1 MSRIERVEF
10 TIADEEHI
18 RKNCSL
24 RIDEYIMFHKNEPKA
39 NGPFD
44 PRLGPWTRHKK
55 CATCGHS
62 VEKCLGHFGHI
73 ELAWPVFHNGFIQQT
88 LKYLRLLCF
97 WCSEFW
103 MDPEQKKVCVHL
115 ENKQFEL
122 RDKLRHL
129 SCVSNTET
137 HRRCRSCEGL
147 QPYYSVANV
156 SIECKWTNDQL
167 KELEEFPEERAK
179 ALIPFTSREA
189 LEILRDAD
197 YGSAWKLLDVDTKRS
212 HPASMIITL
221 LPVPPP
227 LIRPPGNH
235 HGGSTGEAVGKGKAN
250 HDDLTTR
257 LVEILKRNQVFVKR
271 LGLQHWSDV
280 INPFVLQ
287 PRNKSIKVT
296 AKSFFNDPLVLI
308 DRLSGEIAQYFDADA
323 KIKKSITAGNNPTA
337 TTAKYSSGGSGYR
350 SIGGRIKGKDGRVRY
365 NLMGKRCDQAART
378 VISPDP
384 ISLDLDEVGIPLV
397 QAIGLRKPVMVTE
410 LNLQECKDT
419 ILRGPEHP
427 LGAHSI
433 ELPNGRTIKLD
444 CCQNLQDINV
454 TPGCK
459 IFRYIRD
466 GDYVVVNR
474 HPSLHIG
481 SMMAHKARIHS
492 HNTMTLNLSAC
503 APYNADFDGDEM
515 NLHVAQKL
523 EADAELMGP
532 MAVKNNIVSP
542 QSNRPMMALVQDAIL
557 ASFLLTSKDQFLNH
571 TQMMDLAYQLRYPK
585 YGEDLVKL
593 IPPPTVWK
601 PQKLWTGKQAY
612 SMLFPDDLY
621 LKKFV
626 GKEEDDKKKD
636 RLRESKVLV
645 KDGLLLRGRLC
656 KSSVGIVANGL
667 VHFLWLE
674 NGPTDANVFI
684 SDAQRLLNFWLSYE
698 GFSTGMTDCVV
709 PKAVSDEIQK
719 IREKTDESVAKLYE
733 ECQKCGHDI
742 SKVEPVVNKML
753 RVMFNKAGKLAIENT
768 RENDNYLVRMV
779 GSGSKGGVINLTS
792 ILAIIGQQCVE
803 GRRIMPSYDCPV
815 LPSFARN
822 DLTPASHGC
831 VARNYRQ
838 GLTADQFFF
847 HSMGGR
853 EGLSDTAVKSVTGD
867 TTIFMMDGSN
877 DLIYTEIGKW
887 IDTLMNDFSHQ
898 VKYYKEDHNLE
909 MLDIT
914 ETHLPP
920 FYIPTTNEKGK
931 VTWSQITTL
940 TRHDPGQ
947 FLFKVTTQ
955 SGRSVIVTESK
966 SLIVWNSKKQE
977 LEEVLTE
984 SVKIGDKLPVTTSL
998 PFESN
1003 QDLSLSEIYW
1013 QMRSEKANF
1022 GCKKFRETLSLI
1034 ASHLG
1039 FFISLNDL
1047 KEIDTNQVMNDV
1059 VLDPI
1064 VEIVKLD
1071 SIHYPKVYD
1080 LTIPSTLNFGLANGL
1095 QVRDTSNTGYIQRQ
1109 LTKALESVQIK
1120 QFGIACSLTNDV
1132 VQFTYG
1138 DMNFDPRYVYKV
1150 YIKPLRW
1157 SLKQLRENWFY
1168 DDEDGL
1174 EAFRHCRRILF
1185 EERLTSMTP
1194 RLETDFYFPVDIN
1207 RLIKKNLNK
1216 LLTING
1222 TRLIT
1227 RDYII
1232 DQREKL
1238 LSIVRRG
1245 DRFSMHAFT
1254 VHVVS
1259 ALCWARLQ
1267 KFKLVWQEQYETLVH
1282 GGNSVIS
1289 KGILYFFERAW
1300 ITTGEMVGLIAAQSI
1315 GEPTTQMTLKT
1326 FHFAGHASKNVTLG
1340 VPRMQELLSCTPR
1353 PTTPYSQLKLID
1365 KFSSDKQMAT
1375 QLAYALECLKM
1386 KDFVQPGKIVENWD
1400 PIINKRWSILHPIEL
1415 KGPIIQFNL
1424 IKSKMI
1430 QYGLFPEDI
1439 ADAIMVYQPI
1449 NCLFWVQHSMPQ
1461 DENWIVEMNI
1471 FQSLSNN
1478 IYESSPTAPIESE
1491 NGAENDTSHDTE
1503 GFAPI
1508 GFDKIEILEQ
1518 FAADLRGKTHI
1529 RGFVTIKTAEAI
1541 QTPYERVLSE
1551 EEEEENHDEKP
1562 LKNDSK
1568 WSIRAIGTG
1577 LRWLLSM
1584 PFFDP
1589 LWSYSNNIDEMN
1601 TVMGIESVFYLA
1613 FHEYRQILSFDGGYI
1628 NQSHIA
1634 IPSDI
1639 MVMYGYPLPLTRN
1652 GVNRLKTGALVKCT
1666 YEETNC
1672 VLTNAAATG
1681 EVNDIRG
1688 PTEHILL
1695 GQMPIMGTGTVC
1707 VVPTMEYI
1715 VNEILVKSEEKR
1727 KIQTANDKLEHERQ
1741 FGQMTEFW
1749 VGDKKWLATHLVD
1762 RFKKVKVSRNNQTNA
1777 NSETPMESDN
1787 NIQLIIDPNTTN
1799 TIIHSKER
1807 ETTQRKL
1814 KATIESVSNNNDQ
1827 THSTTDGSSSP
1838 VHQPPPQ
1845 EVDIEFQIEM
1855 MNRLRGI
1862 STMIKNQ
1869 TSVFVPGRPHP
1880 FDPSHPIKKRRTK

>member
-24 RIDEYIMFHKNEPKA
+24 RIDDYIPFHKSEARP
-39 NGPFD
+39 NGLFD

-88 LKYLRLLCF
+88 LKYMRLLCF

-167 KELEEFPEERAK
+167 KELEEFPEERAM
-179 ALIPFTSREA
+179 ALTPFTSREA

-197 YGSAWKLLDVDTKRS
+197 YGSAWKLLGVDTKRS

-271 LGLQHWSDV
+271 LATQHWSDI
-280 INPFVLQ
+280 INPVVLQ
-287 PRNKSIKVT
+287 PRNKSLKVT

-397 QAIGLRKPVMVTE
+397 QAIGLRKPVMVTD
-410 LNLQECKDT
+410 LNLQECKET

-444 CCQNLQDINV
+444 CCQNLYDINV

-466 GDYVVVNR
+466 GDLVVVNR

-481 SMMAHKARIHS
+481 SMMAHRARIHH

-515 NLHVAQKL
+515 NLHVAQTL
-523 EADAELMGP
+523 EADAELRGP

-557 ASFLLTSKDQFLNH
+557 ASFLLTSKDQFI
-571 TQMMDLAYQLRYPK
+571 TDIQIMDLAYQLRYPK
-585 YGEDLVKL
+585 YGEDLFKL
-593 IPPPTVWK
+593 LPPPAIWK

-621 LKKFV
+621 LNKFI
-626 GKEEDDKKKD
+626 GKDENSKEKD
-636 RLRESKVLV
+636 RLREEKVFI
-645 KDGLLLRGRLC
+645 KDGLLLKGRLC
-656 KSSVGIVANGL
+656 KSTVGIVANGL

-674 NGPTDANVFI
+674 NGPDSANIFI

-698 GFSTGMTDCVV
+698 GFSTGMADCTV
-709 PKAVSDEIQK
+709 PKAIDDKISEIS
-719 IREKTDESVAKLYE
+719 EKTKSTVAQIYE
-733 ECQKCGHDI
+733 ECKRCGHDI
-742 SKVEPVVNKML
+742 SKMEPVVNKAL
-753 RVMFNKAGKLAIENT
+753 KVMFNKAGKLTMDHTNQNE
-768 RENDNYLVRMV
+768 NYLYKMV

-792 ILAIIGQQCVE
+792 IWAMIGQQCVE

-815 LPSFARN
+815 LPSYARN

-867 TTIFMMDGSN
+867 TTIFMIDDQN
-877 DLIYTEIGKW
+877 NLIYTEIGQW
-887 IDTLMNDFSHQ
+887 IDSLMKEHSNQ
-898 VKYYKEDHNLE
+898 VKYYKEDRNLE
-909 MLDIT
+909 MLDIS
-914 ETHLPP
+914 ETNLSQ
-920 FYIPTTNEKGK
+920 FFIPTTNEKGN
-931 VTWSQITTL
+931 VVWSQITTL
-940 TRHDPGQ
+940 TRHDPGE
-947 FLFKVTTQ
+947 FLFKVTTE

-966 SLIVWNSKKQE
+966 SLIVWNHQKSE
-977 LEEVLTE
+977 FEETLTE
-984 SVKIGDKLPVTTSL
+984 SVKVGDKLPVTTSL
-998 PFESN
+998 PFELN
-1003 QDLSLSEIYW
+1003 QEGSLYEIYRG
-1013 QMRSEKANF
+1013 MKRETGNY

-1039 FFISLNDL
+1039 YFISLNDL
-1047 KEIDTNQVMNDV
+1047 SEIDSNQVVNDV

-1064 VEIVKLD
+1064 AEIIKID
-1071 SIHYPKVYD
+1071 AKTYPKVYD

-1109 LTKALESVQIK
+1109 LTKALESVQIR

-1138 DMNFDPRYVYKV
+1138 DMNFDPRYVMKV

-1157 SLKQLRENWFY
+1157 SIKKLREKWFE

-1174 EAFRHCRRILF
+1174 EAFRNCRRILF

-1194 RLETDFYFPVDIN
+1194 RLESDFYFPIDIN

-1216 LLTING
+1216 LRSIKG
-1222 TRLIT
+1222 ERLIT
-1227 RDYII
+1227 RDYMIAE
-1232 DQREKL
+1232 REKL
-1238 LSIVRRG
+1238 LAIVRRG

-1259 ALCWARLQ
+1259 ALCWARFR
-1267 KFKLVWQEQYETLVH
+1267 KFKLIWQEQYEAIVH
-1282 GGNSVIS
+1282 GGHPSLA

-1300 ITTGEMVGLIAAQSI
+1300 ITPGEMVGLIAAQSI

-1365 KFSSDKQMAT
+1365 KFASEKQIAT

-1386 KDFVQPGKIVENWD
+1386 KDFVEPGKIVESWD
-1400 PIINKRWSILHPIEL
+1400 PLINQRWSILHPIEL

-1430 QYGLFPEDI
+1430 PYGLFPEDI

-1461 DENWIVEMNI
+1461 DEKWIVEMII

-1478 IYESSPTAPIESE
+1478 IYESYSNESE
-1491 NGAENDTSHDTE
+1491 NADGNEVLHETE

-1529 RGFVTIKTAEAI
+1529 RGFVSIKTAEAF
-1541 QTPYERVLSE
+1541 QTPYEVVIPDE
-1551 EEEEENHDEKP
+1551 EELENEEEQP
-1562 LKNDSK
+1562 LKSASK
-1568 WSIRAIGTG
+1568 WSVRAIGTG

-1601 TVMGIESVFYLA
+1601 SVMGIEAVFYLA

-1707 VVPTMEYI
+1707 VVPKMDYI
-1715 VNEILVKSEEKR
+1715 VNEILMKAEEKR
-1727 KIQTANDKLEHERQ
+1727 KQQANAEKVEYEKQ

-1749 VGDKKWLATHLVD
+1749 VGDKKWLATHPVD
-1762 RFKKVKVSRNNQTNA
+1762 RYKKVKVSRNNQSTN
-1777 NSETPMESDN
+1777 STETADAETAP
-1787 NIQLIIDPNTTN
+1787 LIIDPSAN

-1814 KATIESVSNNNDQ
+1814 KATIESVSSVNQD
-1827 THSTTDGSSSP
+1827 HSTTLPDGSSSP
-1838 VHQPPPQ
+1838 QVHQVHQ

-1862 STMIKNQ
+1862 STMIQNQ
-1869 TSVFVPGRPHP
+1869 TSVFVAGRPHS